1 MKKRLLTLVIL
12 IVSNLLYS
20 NGIFPIDSNLVFPRF
35 TPKGTVE
42 ITIPQ
47 MDVINI
53 KLIEAKRLPSCDS
66 TVASLESVI
75 DTVNRW
81 NGLITDL
88 LINEQKRSNK
98 LDTLLIVERQDKKD
112 VITEYKKEGKKQR
125 VKNAITVPIVAVVS
139 TGIGVVI
146 GILIKTLTP

>member
-1 MKKRLLTLVIL
+1 
-12 IVSNLLYS
+12 
-20 NGIFPIDSNLVFPRF
+20 
-35 TPKGTVE
+35 
-42 ITIPQ
+42 